1 MDKKATKA
9 TFAQLMCNHRAT
21 RNGYRASVCLAVR
34 VIGYW
39 LSEELDKVDRLLTD
53 N

>member
-21 RNGYRASVCLAVR
+21 RNGYRSSIVD
-34 VIGYW
+34 
-39 LSEELDKVDRLLTD
+39 LSEELDKVDRLLT
-53 N
+53 NN